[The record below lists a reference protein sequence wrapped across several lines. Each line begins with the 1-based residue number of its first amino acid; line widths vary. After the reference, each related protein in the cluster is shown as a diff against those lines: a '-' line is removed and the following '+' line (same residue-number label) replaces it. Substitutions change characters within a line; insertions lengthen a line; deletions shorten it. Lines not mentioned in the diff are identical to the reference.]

1 MSNVPQSKPAAPVYV
16 IDANMPWPEVF
27 KVTWKFAVAAFAIWI
42 VLSIP
47 LAILGSALGSWNASR
62 EKTAQQEHNRQVERL
77 LMGN

>member
-1 MSNVPQSKPAAPVYV
+1 MSNVPPSKPAAPVYV

-62 EKTAQQEHNRQVERL
+62 GKAAQQQHIQEMERRL
-77 LMGN
+77 LGP